1 MESRTVLEALKSHQI
16 DTSDLFSSL
25 TSCGEIHS
33 DFVYKGCYAFNFSL
47 GAAQVYILH
56 SERYKKYNLYTRS
69 YRPIN
74 SNIFRVLSVSDEKGF
89 LIFQTDEFKICVQ
102 AFMLCVNQ
110 FVKQLVN
117 SPSLFQEK
125 KFQGNL
131 FNDYLL
137 SQHSEDFYFE
147 LSV

>member
-1 MESRTVLEALKSHQI
+1 MESRTILESLKSHQI

-33 DFVYKGCYAFNFSL
+33 DFVYKGCYAFNFTL
-47 GAAQVYILH
+47 GAAQVYILF
-56 SERYKKYNLYTRS
+56 SERFKKYNLYTRS
-69 YRPIN
+69 YRPVH

-89 LIFQTDEFKICVQ
+89 LIFTTDNFKSCVQ
-102 AFMLCVNQ
+102 AYMLCVNQ
-110 FVKQLVN
+110 LIKQLVN
-117 SPSLFQEK
+117 CPSLFQEE

-137 SQHSEDFYFE
+137 SQHSEDFNFE

>member
-1 MESRTVLEALKSHQI
+1 MESRTILEALKSHQI

-47 GAAQVYILH
+47 GVAQVYILH
-56 SERYKKYNLYTRS
+56 SERYRKYNLYTRS
-69 YRPIN
+69 YRPVN

-89 LIFQTDEFKICVQ
+89 LIFQTGEFKTCVQ

-110 FVKQLVN
+110 LIKQLVN
-117 SPSLFQEK
+117 SPSLFQEE

-137 SQHSEDFYFE
+137 SQHSEDFHFE